1 MARDFQF
8 EFENT
13 AQTYR
18 VAPPRAS
25 RSRPFVELRQSLPSR
40 ITAIEPF
47 VEQLMSFISKFRPPD
62 GSETDIELALQ
73 EAIANA
79 VIHGNGEKPNKR
91 VYVVCRC
98 NIEGEVSITV
108 CDQGPG
114 FKNCSVPDPT
124 TRENRMCAHGR
135 GIYLMQSLM
144 DEVYFEED
152 GAIVH
157 MRKKSSASQSHT
169 GDQNDAKSSRA
180 GCRQEAASH

>member
-1 MARDFQF
+1 MARNFQF

-13 AQTYR
+13 AQTHG
-18 VAPPRAS
+18 VALRPTS

-40 ITAIEPF
+40 IADIEPF

-73 EAIANA
+73 EAISNA
-79 VIHGNGEKPNKR
+79 VIHGNGEKPYKR

-98 NIEGEVSITV
+98 NIDGEVSITV

-114 FKNCSVPDPT
+114 FENCAVPDPT
-124 TRENRMCAHGR
+124 TRENRMCTHGR
-135 GIYLMQSLM
+135 GIYLMQALM

-152 GAIVH
+152 GAVVH
-157 MRKKSSASQSHT
+157 MRKKPNASQPHT
-169 GDQNDAKSSRA
+169 GDRHDAKSCRA
-180 GCRQEAASH
+180 GSRQKTAKH